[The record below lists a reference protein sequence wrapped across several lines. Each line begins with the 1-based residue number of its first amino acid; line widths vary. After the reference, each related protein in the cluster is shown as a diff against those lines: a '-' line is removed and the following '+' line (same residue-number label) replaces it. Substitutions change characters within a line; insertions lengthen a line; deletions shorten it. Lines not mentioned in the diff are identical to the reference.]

1 MTGSAID
8 LLMAQIAKMEHEVR
22 SARAKAAWEQ
32 RKARMKETV
41 LTPAVAYIRASCL
54 QRNAQRERIEA
65 YAQNHGFKIIRS
77 YEDVGTSGRQQ
88 CRRMVAHAGEGEFT
102 AIVCMDLSRFGRFD
116 AFRYNQEM
124 KVLRDAGVKL
134 HTVLEGEIQ
143 WTTHN
148 GLLLQSDSSR
158 A

>member
-1 MTGSAID
+1 MTDNVID
-8 LLMAQIAKMEHEVR
+8 LLRAEVWKTMQEVR
-22 SARAKAAWEQ
+22 SFRSKQAWKRRKEQ
-32 RKARMKETV
+32 TKETV

-88 CRRMVAHAGEGEFT
+88 YRQMVAHAGEGEFP
-102 AIVCMDLSRFGRFD
+102 AIVCLDLSRFGRFD
-116 AFRYNQEM
+116 TFRYNQEM
-124 KVLRDAGVKL
+124 KSLHEAGVKL
-134 HTVLEGEIQ
+134 HTVLEGEIE

-148 GLLLQSDSSR
+148 GLLVQSGSR
-158 A
+158 RA